1 MINYI
6 KKRDGNKVEF
16 KKEKIK
22 EAVLKATKAVN
33 MENEEIAQE
42 VTNEV
47 LSYLKIF
54 YKEEGIPSVEQVQ
67 DLVEKTLIEAG
78 HSDIAKAYI
87 LYREQ
92 HSKIRNT
99 EKLFDDALD
108 AVSDYL
114 DRSDWKVK
122 ENSNMG
128 YSLQGLNNHISSEVT
143 AQYWLQEIY
152 PQEVREKHS
161 NGDLHI
167 HDLGN
172 LSVYC
177 CGWDLKDLL
186 LNGFGGVPTKVESKP
201 PKHFNTAL
209 MQSVN
214 FLYTLQGEAAG
225 AMAFSNFD
233 TYLAPFIAYDELS
246 YEEVKQSM
254 QEFIYNLNVP
264 TRVGFQTPFTNIT
277 MDLNVPDNLKDQ
289 PVIIGGERQD
299 KTYGD
304 FPDEMDMVNRAFA
317 EVMLEGDRKGRV
329 FSFPIPTYNITPDFE
344 WDNEVLDPVWEM
356 TAKYGIPYFSN
367 FVGSDMDPQD
377 IRSMCPLGGKEK
389 VLIKSNRYNN
399 LEYSTIQNI
408 YNGHGKNDQ
417 IYEVYADGKFVKGK
431 FNKFE
436 NQDMIRVKLTNGH
449 EIKMSETHLNFVKKS
464 KTSPTEELKGI
475 ELEKGYYL
483 PYSLK
488 EYSGHGGNYDLG
500 YFVGAFAGDGSFD
513 RNSHVV
519 FSLGEGDKEETIDKL
534 INIAEKY
541 FGASYSIK
549 DDYED
554 TKLITL
560 RINSKAAVGICKD
573 FVANKKREKH
583 YKSKLYTMSKEF
595 REGIIAGH
603 YATDGGNR
611 NRIYTSSEKMIE
623 SLNMLASTLGTT
635 TSIYKD
641 ERPGRYGEKPNYSVL
656 IYQLNRNSYGDV
668 WFKKD
673 NKLWVKIDEIEQAKG
688 SVAYCL
694 EVIDDDPMFT
704 IGTTGVLTHN
714 CRLRIDN
721 KELRKRGGG
730 LFGSNPLTGST
741 GVVTLNMPRIGYQAD
756 SKEEFLDQ
764 TYRLMDIAKESLE
777 IKREV
782 LENLTENGLYP
793 YSKFYLRNIKE
804 RFDEYWKNHF
814 NTIGLNG
821 MNEALENFMGCN
833 IAEDKGRE
841 FAIEV
846 MEAMRERLVEYQEE
860 TDNIY
865 NLEATPAEGT
875 SYRFAKMDR
884 ERFGDDIICANQE
897 RVVEGEGDPYYTN
910 STQLPVDHTRDIFE
924 AFRLQDPLQKLF
936 TGGTVLHGFI
946 GEKMPSIESTK
957 KLVKRLAHN
966 FELPY
971 YSLTPTFSIC
981 PKHGYIA
988 GEHEY
993 CPKCDAEIGYE
1004 EDEE

>member
-1 MINYI
+1 MLNYI
-6 KKRDGNKVEF
+6 KKRNGDKVEF
-16 KKEKIK
+16 NKDKIK
-22 EAVLKATKAVN
+22 TAILKAAKAVD
-33 MENEEIAQE
+33 MADQQLAAEITRE
-42 VTNEV
+42 VV
-47 LSYLKIF
+47 SYLKIF
-54 YKEEGIPSVEQVQ
+54 FKNEGTPSVEQVQ
-67 DLVEKTLIEAG
+67 DLVEKTLIENG
-78 HSDIAKAYI
+78 SSDIAKAYI
-87 LYREQ
+87 LYRDQ
-92 HSKIRNT
+92 HSKIRHT
-99 EKLFDDALD
+99 EELFDDAIE
-108 AVSDYL
+108 STNDYL
-114 DRSDWKVK
+114 DRSDWKVN

-152 PQEVREKHS
+152 PKEIRDRHS
-161 NGDLHI
+161 AGDLHI

-186 LNGFGGVPTKVESKP
+186 INGFGGVATKVESKP
-201 PKHFNTAL
+201 PKHFRTAL

-233 TYLAPFIAYDELS
+233 TYLAPFIAYDDLN
-246 YEEVKQSM
+246 YEEVKQAM

-277 MDLNVPDNLKDQ
+277 MDLKVPNNIKDE
-289 PVIIGGERQD
+289 PVVIGGEHQD
-299 KTYGD
+299 ETYAD
-304 FPDEMDMVNRAFA
+304 FQEEMDMLNKAFA
-317 EVMLEGDRKGRV
+317 EVMLEGDKKGRV
-329 FSFPIPTYNITPDFE
+329 FSFPIPTYNITSEFD
-344 WDNEVLDPVWEM
+344 WDNELLDPIWEM

-367 FVGSDMDPQD
+367 FVNSDMNPDD

-389 VLIKSNRYNN
+389 VLIKSTRYSG

-408 YNGHGKNDQ
+408 YNGNGKEDQ
-417 IYEVYADGKFVKGK
+417 IYEVYSDGQFVKGK
-431 FNKFE
+431 FNKFD
-436 NQDMIRVKLTNGH
+436 NQDMVKVKLTNGH
-449 EIKMSETHLNFVKKS
+449 EIKMSKSHLNFVKKD
-464 KTSPTEELKGI
+464 KTSPTEELTGNQ
-475 ELEKGYYL
+475 LEKDYYL
-483 PYSLK
+483 PYSL
-488 EYSGHGGNYDLG
+488 EEHQGTGGTYELG
-500 YFVGAFAGDGSFD
+500 YFIGAFAGDGSFD
-513 RNSHVV
+513 RESHVV

-534 INIAEKY
+534 INIVEDY
-541 FGASYSIK
+541 FGASYSLK

-560 RINSKAAVGICKD
+560 RINSKAAVGLCKD
-573 FVANKKREKH
+573 FVASKKRDKH
-583 YKSKLYTMSKEF
+583 YKARLYTMSKKF
-595 REGIIAGH
+595 RQGVIAGH

-623 SLNMLASTLGTT
+623 SLNMLAATLGTT

-641 ERPGRYGEKPNYSVL
+641 DRPGRYGPEPNYAVL
-656 IYQLNRNSYGDV
+656 IYQLNRNSYGDI
-668 WFKKD
+668 WFKED
-673 NKLWVKIDEIEQAKG
+673 NKLWVQIDEIESASG

-721 KELRKRGGG
+721 TELRKRGGG
-730 LFGSNPLTGST
+730 LFGSNPLTGSV

-756 SKEEFLDQ
+756 SKEEFIEQ
-764 TYRLMDIAKESLE
+764 TYQLMDVARDSLE

-782 LENLTENGLYP
+782 LENLTDQGLYP
-793 YSKFYLRNIKE
+793 YSKFYLRDIKQ

-821 MNEALENFMGCN
+821 LNEALVNFMGQN
-833 IAEDKGRE
+833 ISTPEGQE
-841 FAIEV
+841 FAVEV
-846 MEAMRERLVEYQEE
+846 MEAMRDKLVDYQEK
-860 TDNIY
+860 TGNIY

-875 SYRFAKMDR
+875 SYRFAKGDK
-884 ERFGDDIICANQE
+884 EKFGSDIVCANQD
-897 RVVEGEGDPYYTN
+897 RVEANDADPYYTN
-910 STQLPVDHTRDIFE
+910 SSQLPVGYTDDIFE
-924 AFRLQDPLQKLF
+924 AFQLQDPLQKLY
-936 TGGTVLHGFI
+936 TGGTVLHGFV
-946 GEKMPSIESTK
+946 GEKMPSIKSTK

-971 YSLTPTFSIC
+971 YSITPSFSIC

-1004 EDEE
+1004 EGE